1 MSKKDLMD
9 KLDAMFFPK
18 SLAIIGASN
27 VPGKWGFLIIT
38 SILGK
43 GYRGK
48 IFPVNPKQETILGL
62 KAYPRLDAI
71 PEDIDLAI
79 LVIPARLI
87 PDALRDCI
95 ARDIHAAVIITSGF
109 KEAGKVGAALEEEIT
124 EIARQGN
131 LVFIGPNTM
140 GIASE
145 YNNLEAIPAPMGAN
159 QGGLGIISQS
169 GNLGLQIM
177 QWIAHK
183 EIGLSFY
190 AGTGNEA
197 LLKASDLL
205 AYFGYRD
212 EVKAIAMYIEGIENG
227 GEFKEIARQVTK
239 KKPVIALKSG
249 RSQRGSKAAQS
260 HTGSMAGSFAA
271 YSAMFKQTGIIQ
283 VRTPSELSNV
293 AGALAHLPIPRSNRV
308 GIMSLGGGWGII
320 AADECE
326 DAGLALPELS
336 DDIIKDLDTHLPEYW
351 NRSNPIDIVGEGD
364 ANLYIHIMEVLARW
378 EEVDSI
384 IALGI
389 VGRSGYVEDF
399 IECQEKI
406 DGKLFSRELKLS
418 FLKDQLK
425 SERRI
430 ITEMARMQSQ
440 TKKPIIVVSL
450 IEGGLSIVDTEYGR
464 ALSLSTPEEAVN
476 IIAHMVNY
484 RAYLDHP

>member
-1 MSKKDLMD
+1 MDKKDLMD

-27 VPGKWGFLIIT
+27 VPGKWGFLIIN

-43 GYRGK
+43 GYKGK
-48 IFPVNPKQETILGL
+48 IFPVNPKQEIILGL

-79 LVIPARLI
+79 LIIPARLI

-109 KEAGKVGAALEEEIT
+109 KEAGEVGAALEEEIT
-124 EIARQGN
+124 EIARQGD

-177 QWIAHK
+177 QWFAHK

-190 AGTGNEA
+190 SGTGNEA
-197 LLKASDLL
+197 LLKANDLL

-212 EVKAIAMYIEGIENG
+212 EVTAIAMYIEGIENG
-227 GEFKEIARQVTK
+227 REFKEIARQVTK

-260 HTGSMAGSFAA
+260 HTGSMAGSFAI

-283 VRTPSELSNV
+283 VRTPSELLNI
-293 AGALAHLPIPRSNRV
+293 AGAMAHLPVPRSNRV

-326 DAGLALPELS
+326 DAGLVLPKLP

-351 NRSNPIDIVGEGD
+351 NRSNPIDIVGESD
-364 ANLYIHIMEVLARW
+364 PDMYIYIMEVLARW
-378 EEVDSI
+378 DEVDSI

-389 VGRSGYVEDF
+389 VGRSGYLQDF

-418 FLKDQLK
+418 LLKDQLK
-425 SERRI
+425 SERRV
-430 ITEMARMQSQ
+430 ITEMARLQDQ
-440 TKKPIIVVSL
+440 TNKPIIVVSL
-450 IEGGLSIVDTEYGR
+450 AEGGLSIEDTEYGR
-464 ALSLSTPEEAVN
+464 SLSLSTPEEAVN
-476 IIAHMVNY
+476 IIAHMVHY

>member
-399 IECQEKI
+399 IKCQEKI

-464 ALSLSTPEEAVN
+464 ALSLSTPEEAVT

>member
-336 DDIIKDLDTHLPEYW
+336 DDIIKDLDTHLPEYR

-464 ALSLSTPEEAVN
+464 ALSLSTPEEAVT

>member
-464 ALSLSTPEEAVN
+464 ALSLSTPEEAVT

>member
-9 KLDAMFFPK
+9 KLDLMFFPK

-27 VPGKWGFLIIT
+27 VPGKWGSMITT

-43 GYRGK
+43 GYKGK
-48 IFPVNPKQETILGL
+48 IFPVNPKQEIISGL

-95 ARDIHAAVIITSGF
+95 TKDIHAAVIITSGF
-109 KEAGKVGAALEEEIT
+109 KETGKAGAALEEEIT
-124 EIARQGN
+124 EIAKQGD

-145 YNNLEAIPAPMGAN
+145 YNDLEAIPAPMGAKE
-159 QGGLGIISQS
+159 GGLGIISQS

-177 QWIAHK
+177 QWVAHK
-183 EIGLSFY
+183 EIGLCFY

-212 EVKAIAMYIEGIENG
+212 EVKVIAMYIEGIENG
-227 GEFKEIARQVTK
+227 IEFKEIARQVTK
-239 KKPVIALKSG
+239 KKPVIALKAG

-283 VRTPSELSNV
+283 VRTPYELLNV
-293 AGALAHLPIPRSNRV
+293 AGALTNLPVPRSNRV
-308 GIMSLGGGWGII
+308 GIMSLGGGWGVI

-326 DAGLALPELS
+326 DAGLVLPDLS
-336 DDIIKDLDTHLPEYW
+336 DDIIKDLDTHLPEFW

-364 ANLYIHIMEVLARW
+364 YDLYIHILEVLARW
-378 EEVDSI
+378 DEIDSI

-389 VGRSGYVEDF
+389 VGRSSYLEDF

-418 FLKDQLK
+418 LLKDQLK
-425 SERRI
+425 SERRVM
-430 ITEMARMQSQ
+430 TEVARMQSQ
-440 TKKPIIVVSL
+440 TKKPIVVVSL
-450 IEGGLSIVDTEYGR
+450 SEGGLSIVDTEYGR
-464 ALSLSTPEEAVN
+464 SLSLSTPEEAVS

-484 RAYLDHP
+484 RAYLDRA

>member
-1 MSKKDLMD
+1 MNEKDLMN
-9 KLDAMFFPK
+9 KLDAMFFPR

-27 VPGKWGFLIIT
+27 VPGKWGFLIMN

-43 GYRGK
+43 GYNGK
-48 IFPVNPKQETILGL
+48 IFPVNPTQENICGL

-79 LVIPARLI
+79 LVIPVRLI

-95 ARDIHAAVIITSGF
+95 ARGIHAAVIITSGF
-109 KEAGKVGAALEEEIT
+109 KETGKVGAALEEEIT
-124 EIARQGN
+124 EIARQGD
-131 LVFIGPNTM
+131 LIFLGPNTM
-140 GIASE
+140 GMASE
-145 YNNLEAIPAPMGAN
+145 YINLEAIPAPMGAN

-177 QWIAHK
+177 QWFAHK

-197 LLKASDLL
+197 LLKASNLL

-212 EVKAIAMYIEGIENG
+212 EVTAIAMYVEGIENG
-227 GEFKEIARQVTK
+227 REFKEVAKQVTK

-249 RSQRGSKAAQS
+249 RSKRGSKAAQS
-260 HTGSMAGSFAA
+260 HTGSMAGSFAV

-283 VRTPSELSNV
+283 VRTPSELLSI
-293 AGALAHLPIPRSNRV
+293 AGAMAYLPVPRSNRV

-326 DAGLALPELS
+326 DAGLVLPKLP

-351 NRSNPIDIVGEGD
+351 NRSNPIDVVGESD
-364 ANLYIHIMEVLARW
+364 PDLCIHIMEALARW
-378 EEVDSI
+378 TEVDSI
-384 IALGI
+384 IALGM
-389 VGRSGYVEDF
+389 VGRSGYLEDF
-399 IECQEKI
+399 IECQERI

-418 FLKDQLK
+418 LLKDQIK

-430 ITEMARMQSQ
+430 ITEMARLQSQ
-440 TKKPIIVVSL
+440 TKKPIIMVSL
-450 IEGGLSIVDTEYGR
+450 GEGGLSFEDTEYGK

-476 IIAHMVNY
+476 IVAHMAHY
-484 RAYLDHP
+484 RAYLDHL

>member
-1 MSKKDLMD
+1 MNKKDLMD

-43 GYRGK
+43 GYKGK

-95 ARDIHAAVIITSGF
+95 AKDIHAAVIITSGF

-124 EIARQGN
+124 EIARQGD

-227 GEFKEIARQVTK
+227 GEFKKIARQVTK
-239 KKPVIALKSG
+239 KKPVTALKSG

-283 VRTPSELSNV
+283 VRTPSELLNV
-293 AGALAHLPIPRSNRV
+293 AGAMAHLPVPRSNRV

-326 DAGLALPELS
+326 DAGLALPELT
-336 DDIIKDLDTHLPEYW
+336 DNIIKDLDTHLPEYW

-364 ANLYIHIMEVLARW
+364 ADLYIHIMEVLARW
-378 EEVDSI
+378 EDVDSI

-406 DGKLFSRELKLS
+406 DGKLFSRELKLA

-430 ITEMARMQSQ
+430 ITEMARMQGQ

>member
-9 KLDAMFFPK
+9 KLDLMFFPK

-27 VPGKWGFLIIT
+27 VPGKWGSMITT

-43 GYRGK
+43 GYKGK
-48 IFPVNPKQETILGL
+48 IFPVNPKQEIISGL

-95 ARDIHAAVIITSGF
+95 TKDIHAAVIITSGF
-109 KEAGKVGAALEEEIT
+109 KETGKAGAALEEEIT
-124 EIARQGN
+124 EIAKQGD

-145 YNNLEAIPAPMGAN
+145 YNDLEAIPAPMGAKE
-159 QGGLGIISQS
+159 GGLGIISQS

-177 QWIAHK
+177 QWVAHK
-183 EIGLSFY
+183 EIGLCFY

-212 EVKAIAMYIEGIENG
+212 EVKVIAMYIEGIENG
-227 GEFKEIARQVTK
+227 IEFKEIARQVTK
-239 KKPVIALKSG
+239 KKPVIALKAG

-283 VRTPSELSNV
+283 VRTPYELLNV
-293 AGALAHLPIPRSNRV
+293 AGALTNLPVPRSNRV
-308 GIMSLGGGWGII
+308 GIMSLGGGWGVI

-326 DAGLALPELS
+326 DAGLVLPDLS
-336 DDIIKDLDTHLPEYW
+336 DDIIKDLDTHLPEFW

-364 ANLYIHIMEVLARW
+364 
-378 EEVDSI
+378 
-384 IALGI
+384 
-389 VGRSGYVEDF
+389 
-399 IECQEKI
+399 
-406 DGKLFSRELKLS
+406 
-418 FLKDQLK
+418 
-425 SERRI
+425 
-430 ITEMARMQSQ
+430 
-440 TKKPIIVVSL
+440 
-450 IEGGLSIVDTEYGR
+450 
-464 ALSLSTPEEAVN
+464 
-476 IIAHMVNY
+476 
-484 RAYLDHP
+484 